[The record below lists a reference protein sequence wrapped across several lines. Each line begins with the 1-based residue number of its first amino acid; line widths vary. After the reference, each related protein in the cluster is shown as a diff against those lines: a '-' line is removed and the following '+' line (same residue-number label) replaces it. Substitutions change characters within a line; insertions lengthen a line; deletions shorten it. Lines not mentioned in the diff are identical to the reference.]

1 MITLTPAGT
10 FLIVKK
16 HLKGA
21 LPALALVL
29 LLAGS
34 APPALAQSN
43 GTGITAPSDAER
55 IRPGDVVRLTVWR
68 EEDLSG
74 EFPVNQ
80 FGLVVL
86 PLVGEYDVADDTQ
99 WTLRERVIRDLRE
112 SRYNPSIELVV
123 LRRVR
128 VVGEVTEPGVYP
140 LEPTMTIADAV
151 AMAKGRNPYSEEGR
165 VVLRRD
171 GQVVNADL
179 REDVQVSEAQIQSGD
194 EILVP
199 RRSFLD
205 RNITAI
211 VTGGSA
217 IAGIL
222 VTLLFR

>member
-1 MITLTPAGT
+1 MITPPPAGT
-10 FLIVKK
+10 FPIVKK

-21 LPALALVL
+21 LPALALL
-29 LLAGS
+29 LLLGW

-43 GTGITAPSDAER
+43 GEGITAPSDAER

-86 PLVGEYDVADDTQ
+86 PLVGEYDVAEDTQ

-128 VVGEVTEPGVYP
+128 VVGEVNEPGVYP
-140 LEPTMTIADAV
+140 LEPTMSIADAV
-151 AMAKGRNPYSEEGR
+151 AMAKGRNQWAEEGR
-165 VVLRRD
+165 VVLRRE
-171 GQVVNADL
+171 GEVVNADL
-179 REDVQVSEAQIQSGD
+179 RVDERISDARIQSGD

-199 RRSFLD
+199 RRSWVD
-205 RNITAI
+205 RNLTAI
-211 VTGGSA
+211 VAGASTVM
-217 IAGIL
+217 GIL
-222 VTLLFR
+222 VTLLAR

>member
-1 MITLTPAGT
+1 MTKLRFA
-10 FLIVKK
+10 
-16 HLKGA
+16 A
-21 LPALALVL
+21 LAALVL
-29 LLAGS
+29 TLVGA
-34 APPALAQSN
+34 AVPPTLQGQSGEN
-43 GTGITAPSDAER
+43 GITAPADADR

-86 PLVGEYDVADDTQ
+86 PLVGEYDVAGETQ
-99 WTLRERVIRDLRE
+99 WTFREKVLGHLRE
-112 SRYNPSIELVV
+112 SLHNPGIELVV

-151 AMAKGRNPYSEEGR
+151 AMARGRNPFSEEGR

-171 GQVVNADL
+171 GEVIDADL
-179 REDVQVSEAQIQSGD
+179 REDVSISEAQIQSGD

-199 RRSFLD
+199 RRSFID
-205 RNITAI
+205 RHLTAI
-211 VTGGSA
+211 VTGASA
-217 IAGIL
+217 IGGIL
-222 VTLLFR
+222 VTLLVNK